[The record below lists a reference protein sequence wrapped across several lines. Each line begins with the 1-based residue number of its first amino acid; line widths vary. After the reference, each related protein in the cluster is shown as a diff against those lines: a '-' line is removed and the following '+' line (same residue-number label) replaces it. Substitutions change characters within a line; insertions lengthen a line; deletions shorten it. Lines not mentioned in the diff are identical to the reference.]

1 MADVSIVLPCL
12 NERQALGHCVGVAR
26 QALAVL
32 KARHGLTGEIVVAD
46 NGSWDGSQELAL
58 SLGARLVA
66 VPTPGYGAA
75 LRGGIAAARG
85 RFLVMGDADG
95 SYDFLEA
102 VPMVEAL
109 LEGAD
114 ICMGSRFKGA
124 IIAGRDAVEEP
135 LSRQPDPDRS
145 A

>member
-46 NGSWDGSQELAL
+46 NGSCDGSQDLAL
-58 SLGARLVA
+58 SLGARLVT
-66 VPTPGYGAA
+66 VPAPGYGAA
-75 LRGGIAAARG
+75 LRGGFAAAGG

-109 LEGAD
+109 LGGLTSAWARA
-114 ICMGSRFKGA
+114 SREPSCRARCRGRIA
-124 IIAGRDAVEEP
+124 ISAT
-135 LSRQPDPDRS
+135 RS
-145 A
+145 

>member
-46 NGSWDGSQELAL
+46 NGSTDGSQDLATVL
-58 SLGARLVA
+58 GRARGARCQRRLRRGTA
-66 VPTPGYGAA
+66 RR
-75 LRGGIAAARG
+75 LRGGAG

-95 SYDFLEA
+95 SYDFREA

-109 LEGAD
+109 LAAPTSAWARA
-114 ICMGSRFKGA
+114 SRAASCRARCRGRTA
-124 IIAGRDAVEEP
+124 ISAT
-135 LSRQPDPDRS
+135 RS
-145 A
+145 